1 MGAAATMRTAPLPA
15 ARCKKINA
23 WARAEKSSKGALAA
37 EPMMAIPQPTDSAV
51 YRLYEPICCIRVA
64 CGASPAIVLVEFATG
79 LVAAVRLR
87 APETARLIVLIFR
100 VPKSGSNHLRKN
112 SVILYRH

>member
-1 MGAAATMRTAPLPA
+1 MVAAATVRTAPLLA
-15 ARCKKINA
+15 AQCKKINA
-23 WARAEKSSKGALAA
+23 WARAEKSSKGGLAA
-37 EPMMAIPQPTDSAV
+37 EPMMAILQPTDSAV
-51 YRLYEPICCIRVA
+51 YWLNEPIWA
-64 CGASPAIVLVEFATG
+64 CASPAVVLVEFATG
-79 LVAAVRLR
+79 LVAVVRRR

>member
-1 MGAAATMRTAPLPA
+1 VQKKSTLGRAPKSQA
-15 ARCKKINA
+15 KAR
-23 WARAEKSSKGALAA
+23 WP
-37 EPMMAIPQPTDSAV
+37 EPMMAILQPTDSAV
-51 YRLYEPICCIRVA
+51 YWLNEPVWA
-64 CGASPAIVLVEFATG
+64 CASPAVVLVEFATG
-79 LVAAVRLR
+79 LVAAIRRR